1 MTNTKSEAD
10 KRDDYLHQKLIPAI
24 EKKDKR
30 ITVDPMAGCISIALD
45 SDKGIVSGKNVWFFV
60 YATPFWE
67 DSKGIPIAV
76 GNDDGTYAD
85 LNDTIP
91 FRLTY
96 NVARDVRNY
105 LVKVNRWIAKHTP

>member
-1 MTNTKSEAD
+1 MKMTPD
-10 KRDDYLHQKLIPAI
+10 KRADYLYQKLIPAI

-30 ITVDPMAGCISIALD
+30 ITVDPMAGSISIALD
-45 SDKGIVSGKNVWFFV
+45 SDNGIVADKNVWFFV

-67 DSKGIPIAV
+67 DSNGIPIAV
-76 GNDDGTYAD
+76 GNDDGTYAE

-91 FRLTY
+91 FRLSY
-96 NVARDVRNY
+96 NVARDVKNY